1 MEQGMQCI
9 HNAITGK
16 IDKDVIYLSV
26 LLHSLAEIK
35 ESCTLIM
42 QENIFVPDNMISP
55 SMPLHLLVKKIISF
69 CLYYLETLGEFQFI
83 F

>member
-1 MEQGMQCI
+1 MDAMEQGMQCI

-35 ESCTLIM
+35 ESCTLI
-42 QENIFVPDNMISP
+42 I
-55 SMPLHLLVKKIISF
+55 
-69 CLYYLETLGEFQFI
+69 
-83 F
+83 